1 MMIPGW
7 SMLGGITPEYSS
19 TGSQTCPPPPTS
31 HYLVTTYTVVTLVL
45 VISVTV
51 LYIQLYTLQD
61 TVDNV
66 NNKELEHLKLKLQ
79 SLSSDI
85 QNISLSHQE
94 VGERM
99 EMLAE
104 KVDRLKLM
112 KDEQGELHYVMVAK
126 ASLHIPDIHL
136 PFLATLVTFLARRS
150 QYWDARSA

>member
-1 MMIPGW
+1 M
-7 SMLGGITPEYSS
+7 
-19 TGSQTCPPPPTS
+19 
-31 HYLVTTYTVVTLVL
+31 
-45 VISVTV
+45 
-51 LYIQLYTLQD
+51 
-61 TVDNV
+61 DNV

-94 VGERM
+94 VGERL

-126 ASLHIPDIHL
+126 
-136 PFLATLVTFLARRS
+136 VG
-150 QYWDARSA
+150 